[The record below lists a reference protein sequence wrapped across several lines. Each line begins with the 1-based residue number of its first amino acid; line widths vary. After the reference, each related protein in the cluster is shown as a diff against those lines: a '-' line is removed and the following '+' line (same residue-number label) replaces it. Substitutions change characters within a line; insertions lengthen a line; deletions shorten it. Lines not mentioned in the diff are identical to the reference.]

1 MSGQIFSRVEL
12 TDLARLAVRDW
23 VQAALA
29 KRMDIGY
36 EEPPHPVEV
45 EGNAVMLREM
55 LSNLIDNA
63 IRYTPPGG
71 RITVRVRTNESDTRH
86 VFLEVEDTG
95 LGIPEAERTRVVE
108 RFYRILGREGD
119 GSGLGLAIV
128 REIAMMHGGTLDID
142 DHVYNEAPRQ
152 AGTLVRVGLQRVY
165 PARDKP

>member
-1 MSGQIFSRVEL
+1 MEL

-36 EEPPHPVEV
+36 EEPAHPVEV

-71 RITVRVRTNESDTRH
+71 RITVRVRTEESDTRH

-95 LGIPEAERTRVVE
+95 LGIPA
-108 RFYRILGREGD
+108 
-119 GSGLGLAIV
+119 
-128 REIAMMHGGTLDID
+128 GGTYACAAAVLS
-142 DHVYNEAPRQ
+142 NSW
-152 AGTLVRVGLQRVY
+152 
-165 PARDKP
+165 ARR